1 MTMRPLLVR
10 AIAKCSKLSPSSYST
25 WVQRRH
31 RINVSSSGNSYGPSA
46 KEARNFQRLP
56 GFETDPAISTNIF
69 SGKDVERSQ
78 RQNAQAIPLHVI
90 QVETETSW
98 ENETNPVCAQ
108 STNSERVITEI

>member
-10 AIAKCSKLSPSSYST
+10 AIAKCSKFAPSSYSS
-25 WVQRRH
+25 WAKRRP
-31 RINVSSSGNSYGPSA
+31 RINVSSSAHSYGPSA

-56 GFETDPAISTNIF
+56 GFETDLATSTHIF

-78 RQNAQAIPLHVI
+78 RQDVQAIPLHVI
-90 QVETETSW
+90 KVETETSW

-108 STNSERVITEI
+108 FTNSDRVIAEL